1 MWVVTF
7 IRPVRKIETL
17 RVGTLNSIC
26 SVQFLEHDLANV
38 RVKFLIIN
46 WFDLSKKSVLSIHVF
61 LI

>member
-1 MWVVTF
+1 MKKYLYILYDPMWVVTF

-38 RVKFLIIN
+38 RVKFLIFI
-46 WFDLSKKSVLSIHVF
+46 FFSF
-61 LI
+61 